1 MFMKTKEYI
10 WRGEWI
16 SEEEFEQKINDLGK
30 DTADDLRLRMH
41 LPSLLR
47 ACATYRQQL
56 LDGDNEE
63 LITSLTDAG
72 NTAENA
78 AETINEIIA
87 FLDPDFL
94 EQKIKRELGS
104 DNPFVLHRN
113 DFRGDAFEAWGPLG
127 MLVHV
132 VPGNAPTVAPLSVLE
147 GLMSGN
153 INVLKNSS
161 KNGNFPQL
169 VLKGIV
175 DACPSGMLKPFVYA
189 FQLSSARKDTLR
201 GIFNAAHGIA
211 AWGGEESVASV
222 RKMTPE
228 GVRIIDWGHRISFS
242 YVSSKMS
249 KDTRGLE
256 NIAYD
261 ICVIEQQACS
271 SPQCLY
277 LETDNR
283 EELLAFANSFAAVL
297 EEVSQTFPQPEIS
310 IPEMAEI
317 TNVTQLTKLGASLE
331 ESEVIESPEKTWRV
345 LVDYKSGLRPSPL
358 YRTIWIK
365 PLKKDKI
372 VSTLRPL
379 RTYLQT
385 AGLACAL
392 DELGEITNELVQA
405 GVTRIKQPG
414 YMLGGYAGEPHDGV
428 YALQRYCRRICLQL
442 GELTGGIS
450 SFADLE
456 EPTKPF
462 LPKDAPVIHKEDFI
476 RKKVPEEFSELFFK
490 SGGTSGKPKLAI
502 YTYEDYH
509 KQMFA
514 ASEALFAAGLDP
526 SGDRCMNLFFS
537 GELYGGFISF
547 WTILEGMGATQF
559 PMTAIPEYEH
569 VVKAIIENKVDTLL
583 GMPFYFSQL
592 FEACSKE
599 LKDYGGIRKI
609 FYGGEHMSPAMA
621 WYYKKEFGVEL
632 IKSAIYGSNDAGPL
646 GYSCT
651 HCEGSV
657 HHVMSR
663 TQSLEIFKMNEN
675 KPVDKGETGRLIF
688 TSLSRKG
695 QALFR
700 YEIGDLG
707 RWVDEACKCGRK
719 SPRFEL
725 LGRFGDIFKMGPLF
739 NYNEFKKIL
748 EDEFGY
754 GDELQLVLDTAE
766 ANKQKII
773 VKINR
778 NAGITA
784 EQVYQALL
792 DNYAVLNDMIVND
805 DLIGLTTELL
815 DGKDFV
821 KIESSGKLHKIID
834 NRKIT
839 S

>member
-1 MFMKTKEYI
+1 MEKKEYI

-16 SEEEFEQKINDLGK
+16 SKAEFERKVSTIGK
-30 DTADDLRLRMH
+30 DIAEDLRLRMH
-41 LPSLLR
+41 PPSLIR
-47 ACATYRQQL
+47 ACAAYRQQL
-56 LDGDNEE
+56 LEGDNEE
-63 LITSLTDAG
+63 LITSLTEAG
-72 NTAENA
+72 NTAEHA
-78 AETINEIIA
+78 VETINEIIT

-94 EQKIKRELGS
+94 EQKLKRELGS

-113 DFRGDAFEAWGPLG
+113 NFRGDAFEAWGPLG
-127 MLVHV
+127 LLVHV

-153 INVLKNSS
+153 INILKNSS

-169 VLKGIV
+169 ILKGIA
-175 DACPSGMLKPFVYA
+175 DASPSGSLKPFIYA
-189 FQLSSARKDTLR
+189 FQLSSARKDILSTL
-201 GIFNAAHGIA
+201 FNAAHGIA
-211 AWGGEESVASV
+211 AWGSEESVSSV

-228 GVRIIDWGHRISFS
+228 GTRIIDWGHRISFS
-242 YVSSKMS
+242 YVSAKKKEDAHS
-249 KDTRGLE
+249 LE
-256 NIAYD
+256 KIAYD

-277 LETDNR
+277 LETDNH
-283 EELLAFANSFAAVL
+283 EELLAFANSFAKVL
-297 EEVSQTFPQPEIS
+297 DKVSHTFPQPEIS

-317 TNVTQLTKLGASLE
+317 TNVTQVTKLGASLG
-331 ESEVIESPEKTWRV
+331 ESDVIESPEKTWRI

-365 PLKKDKI
+365 PLLKDKI

-385 AGLACAL
+385 AGLACSL
-392 DELGEITNELVQA
+392 DELGEISNELVQA

-414 YMLGGYAGEPHDGV
+414 QMLGGYAGEPHDGV

-442 GELTGGIS
+442 GELTQGIS

-456 EPTKPF
+456 QQTRPF
-462 LPKDAPVIHKEDFI
+462 LSSDVPVIHKEDFI
-476 RKKVPEEFSELFFK
+476 KKKVPEEFSELFFK
-490 SGGTSGKPKLAI
+490 SGGTSGKPKMAI

-526 SGDRCMNLFFS
+526 VTDRCMNLFFS

-547 WTILEGMGATQF
+547 WTILEGMGAIQF
-559 PMTAIPEYEH
+559 PMTAISEYKH
-569 VVKAIIENKVDTLL
+569 VVKAIIENNVDTLL

-599 LKDYGGIRKI
+599 LKEYRGIRKI
-609 FYGGEHMSPAMA
+609 FYGGEHMSPAMVN
-621 WYYKKEFGVEL
+621 YYKEEFGVEVV
-632 IKSAIYGSNDAGPL
+632 KSAIYGSNDAGPL

-663 TQSLEIFKMNEN
+663 TEYLEIFKMDED
-675 KPVDKGETGRLIF
+675 KTVDKGETGRLIF

-695 QALFR
+695 QDLFR

-707 RWVDEACKCGRK
+707 RWVDEPCKCGRK

-748 EDEFGY
+748 EDEFRY
-754 GDELQLVLDTAE
+754 GDELQLILDTAG

-773 VKINR
+773 VRLSKL
-778 NAGITA
+778 AGITP
-784 EQVYQALL
+784 EQIRKALL
-792 DNYAVLNDMIVND
+792 DNYAVLEDMVVND
-805 DLIGLTTELL
+805 DLIELTVETV

-834 NRKIT
+834 NRNLT

>member
-1 MFMKTKEYI
+1 MKAKEFL

-16 SEEEFEQKINDLGK
+16 SKAEFEKRVGSIGK
-30 DTADDLRLRMH
+30 EAADDLRIRMH
-41 LPSLLR
+41 PPTLLR
-47 ACATYRQQL
+47 ACDTYRKKL
-56 LDGDNEE
+56 TDGDHED
-63 LITSLTDAG
+63 LINSLTEAG
-72 NTAENA
+72 NTAEHA
-78 AETINEIIA
+78 METINEIIA

-94 EQKIKRELGS
+94 EQKFKRELGS
-104 DNPFVLHRN
+104 ENPFVLHRN
-113 DFRGDAFEAWGPLG
+113 NFLDDNFEAWAPLG

-147 GLMSGN
+147 GMMAGN
-153 INVLKNSS
+153 INILKNSS

-175 DACPSGMLKPFVYA
+175 DADPSGSLKPFVYA
-189 FQLSSARKDTLR
+189 FQLSSSRKDILTTL
-201 GIFNAAHGIA
+201 FNVAHGIA

-228 GVRIIDWGHRISFS
+228 GTRIIDWGHKISFS
-242 YVSSKMS
+242 YVSKKM
-249 KDTRGLE
+249 KDDQPTLE

-277 LETDNR
+277 LDTDDKD
-283 EELLAFANSFAAVL
+283 ELMAFARSFAGVL
-297 EEVSQTFPQPEIS
+297 DQVSQAFPQPEMS

-317 TNVTQLTKLGASLE
+317 TNVTQVTKLGASLG
-331 ESEVIESPEKTWRV
+331 ESDVIESPEKTWRI

-358 YRTIWIK
+358 YRTIWVK
-365 PLKKDKI
+365 PLKKENI

-385 AGLACAL
+385 AGLACSL
-392 DELGEITNELVQA
+392 DELGTFSNELVQA
-405 GVTRIKQPG
+405 GVTRIKRPG
-414 YMLGGYAGEPHDGV
+414 HMLDGYAGEPHDGV
-428 YALQRYCRRICLQL
+428 YALQRYCRRVCLQL
-442 GELTGGIS
+442 GELTDGVT

-456 EPTKPF
+456 PQQKPF
-462 LPKDAPVIHKEDFI
+462 LSDDTAVIHKEEYVK
-476 RKKVPEEFSELFFK
+476 KKVPDEFSELFFK
-490 SGGTSGKPKLAI
+490 SGGTSGKPKMAV

-514 ASEALFAAGLDP
+514 ASEALFAAGLNP
-526 SGDRCMNLFFS
+526 ATDRCMNLFFS

-547 WTILEGMGATQF
+547 WSILEGMGAVQF
-559 PMTAIPEYEH
+559 PMTAVSEYEH
-569 VVKAIIENKVDTLL
+569 VVKTLIENKVDTLL
-583 GMPFYFSQL
+583 GMPFYFSQM
-592 FEACSKE
+592 FEACAEE
-599 LKDYGGIRKI
+599 LKNYGGIKKI
-609 FYGGEHMSPAMA
+609 FYGGEHMAPAMVE
-621 WYYKKEFGVEL
+621 YYKKEFGVEVV
-632 IKSAIYGSNDAGPL
+632 KSAIYGSNDAGPL

-663 TQSLEIFKMNEN
+663 TQYLEIFKVDED

-695 QALFR
+695 QDLLR

-707 RWVDEACKCGRK
+707 RWVEEPCACGKTA
-719 SPRFEL
+719 PRFEL

-748 EDEFGY
+748 EDGFDY
-754 GDELQLVLDTAE
+754 GDELQLILDTAS
-766 ANKQKII
+766 ANKQKIT
-773 VKINR
+773 VKVNKQ
-778 NAGITA
+778 AGISA
-784 EQVYQALL
+784 KEVHEALL
-792 DNYAVLNDMIVND
+792 EHYSYLNDMVVND
-805 DLIGLTTELL
+805 DLIELIVEL
-815 DGKDFV
+815 IEGKEFT
-821 KIESSGKLHKIID
+821 KIESSGKLQKIID
-834 NRKIT
+834 KRKLT